1 MNTTA
6 STTVE
11 MRLHAIRYAAQDTHL
26 YEFRRLDGA
35 PLPGVEPGAHIDL
48 HLPNGMM
55 RQYSLC
61 TADGDPRAYVVGVKR
76 DRASRGGSR
85 YIHEYLQ
92 VGEILQVG
100 GPRNN
105 FPLKDDAGHS
115 VLIAGG
121 IGVTPI
127 WCMAQRLLKL
137 GRSFEL
143 HYACRTRKEA
153 AFLEE
158 LAALPQ
164 AKLHFD
170 DEAGGFLD
178 LAPVVSQAPAGAHFY
193 CCGPLPMLAGFEAAT
208 KSLPPGQVHVEY
220 FSAKEEAA
228 TGGGHFLSVHHQRRT
243 HARRPARLRARIV
256 DGQPHAA
263 RDDLGIGED
272 VSHGID
278 RPRRHAQPIQRGQQ
292 LRAGESAE
300 ERMEHGVERIAV
312 AHAVL
317 VGEEARIVGEVGRAQ
332 RLA

>member
-1 MNTTA
+1 MHVNTTA
-6 STTVE
+6 TTTVE
-11 MRLHAIRYAAQDTHL
+11 MRLHSIRYAAQDTHL
-26 YEFRRLDGA
+26 YEFRRPDGA
-35 PLPGVEPGAHIDL
+35 VLPKAEPGAHIDL

-92 VGEILQVG
+92 VGEILKIG

-105 FPLKDDAGHS
+105 FPLKEDAGHS

-127 WCMAQRLLKL
+127 WCMAQRLVKL

-143 HYACRTRKEA
+143 HYACRTRSEA

-178 LAPVVSQAPAGAHFY
+178 LAPIVVNAPAGAHFY
-193 CCGPLPMLAGFEAAT
+193 CCGPLPMLAGYEAAA
-208 KSLPPGQVHVEY
+208 KALPAEQVHVEY

-228 TGGGHFLSVHHQRRT
+228 TGGGYVVELRRSGREFPIPEGRT
-243 HARRPARLRARIV
+243 ILQVLRDAGVDVPYSCEEGVCGACETQVISGEVDHRDNILTEKERLESKTIMVCCSGAKSARLV
-256 DGQPHAA
+256 L
-263 RDDLGIGED
+263 DL
-272 VSHGID
+272 
-278 RPRRHAQPIQRGQQ
+278 
-292 LRAGESAE
+292 
-300 ERMEHGVERIAV
+300 
-312 AHAVL
+312 
-317 VGEEARIVGEVGRAQ
+317 
-332 RLA
+332 

>member
-228 TGGGHFLSVHHQRRT
+228 TGGGYVVELRRSGREFPIPEGRT
-243 HARRPARLRARIV
+243 ILQVLRDAGV
-256 DGQPHAA
+256 DVPYSCEEGVCGACETQV
-263 RDDLGIGED
+263 
-272 VSHGID
+272 VS
-278 RPRRHAQPIQRGQQ
+278 
-292 LRAGESAE
+292 
-300 ERMEHGVERIAV
+300 
-312 AHAVL
+312 
-317 VGEEARIVGEVGRAQ
+317 GEVDHRDNILTEKE
-332 RLA
+332 RLESKTIMVCCSGSKSPRLVLDL